1 MKFIFTENLEDELI
15 EQEAIKS
22 EIIKEL
28 IDLFDELNFSRKVT
42 INGINFENKNDDIYA
57 SFYIDNYINY
67 KGYVTN
73 DKDDS
78 MNYSIK
84 GNIKNV
90 ISAANSLIDIYYQ
103 TLEDLKSEED

>member
-15 EQEAIKS
+15 ELETTKS

-28 IDLFDELNFSRKVT
+28 IDLFDESNFSRKVT
-42 INGINFENKNDDIYA
+42 INGINFENRNNNIYA
-57 SFYIDNYINY
+57 SFYIDNYVDY

-73 DKDDS
+73 DKDNS

-84 GNIKNV
+84 GNMENA
-90 ISAANSLIDIYYQ
+90 ISAANSLIDMYYQ
-103 TLEDLKSEED
+103 TLENEED

>member
-15 EQEAIKS
+15 EQEATKS

-28 IDLFDELNFSRKVT
+28 IDLFDESNFSRKVT
-42 INGINFENKNDDIYA
+42 INGINFENRNNNIYA
-57 SFYIDNYINY
+57 SFYIDNYVDY

-84 GNIKNV
+84 GNIENA
-90 ISAANSLIDIYYQ
+90 IFAANSLIDIYYQ
-103 TLEDLKSEED
+103 TLENEED

>member
-15 EQEAIKS
+15 EQETAKS

-28 IDLFDELNFSRKVT
+28 IDLFDESNFSRKVT
-42 INGINFENKNDDIYA
+42 INGINFENRNNNIYA
-57 SFYIDNYINY
+57 SFYIDNYVDY

-73 DKDDS
+73 DKDNS

-84 GNIKNV
+84 GNMENAIA
-90 ISAANSLIDIYYQ
+90 AANSLIDMYYQ
-103 TLEDLKSEED
+103 TLENEED